1 MNRYLRPKLLPYLA
15 VSAVLLVVA
24 LSGCSD
30 EPHDPDAQQERAER
44 ERLQERLEAAQQQA
58 AEAQEA
64 RRQLEQQLAYQRQ
77 VADAEDQT
85 ADARARHQQMDVRL
99 ILIVWAATAVSA
111 VVLGLLLAR
120 EHRLRRMLQ
129 RLLRQLLGQHPRN
142 SDKENSA

>member
-1 MNRYLRPKLLPYLA
+1 MRQNGKYLTMALLI
-15 VSAVLLVVA
+15 A
-24 LSGCSD
+24 LSGVMLIPGGCSD
-30 EPHDPDAQQERAER
+30 EPHDPDAKQERAER
-44 ERLQERLEAAQQQA
+44 ERLQERLEAAQQQV

-64 RRQLEQQLAYQRQ
+64 RRQLEQQLADQRQ

-99 ILIVWAATAVSA
+99 ALIVWAATAVSA

-129 RLLRQLLGQHPRN
+129 RLLRQLLGQNPKTC
-142 SDKENSA
+142 DKENSA